1 MVRAVRFADNT
12 RSRSH
17 PGAFVRKSASAR
29 RKAGTEAAKKGMN
42 EPMIDI
48 AVLGLG
54 PVGNGVYEVITGN
67 GLHIARSLGGEA
79 LRIRRVLDLRSFDTH
94 PLRDAVTNDFSLIVG
109 DPDIRV
115 VVETMGG
122 LHPAYDFSKAAL
134 EAGKSVV
141 TSNKAVVE
149 EYGRELTETA
159 QQNGVFYL
167 YEAAVGGGIPLISTL
182 HGSFGANGIR
192 RIAGILNGTTNYI
205 LTRLL
210 DDGMAFD
217 DALRLA
223 QEKGYAEKDPTA
235 DVDGL
240 DTARKICIL
249 ASIASGKSIRL
260 RDCRAIEGIRGILPA
275 HVEAALLHGFSIK
288 LLGVYENGTVCT
300 APYLVPLDSLL
311 SATNDVFNA
320 VSITGTAVGEVV
332 LYGRGAGARPTA
344 SAIVSDVIEAI
355 NGTCPPVFRA
365 EADEPGSG
373 SIPARRFIYVDGCP
387 DALPRNA
394 VRTTGGGYGFIV
406 GADADTDAFR
416 TTPGYCEY
424 RVLDP
429 LDCES

>member
-1 MVRAVRFADNT
+1 
-12 RSRSH
+12 
-17 PGAFVRKSASAR
+17 
-29 RKAGTEAAKKGMN
+29 
-42 EPMIDI
+42 
-48 AVLGLG
+48 
-54 PVGNGVYEVITGN
+54 
-67 GLHIARSLGGEA
+67 
-79 LRIRRVLDLRSFDTH
+79 
-94 PLRDAVTNDFSLIVG
+94 
-109 DPDIRV
+109 
-115 VVETMGG
+115 
-122 LHPAYDFSKAAL
+122 
-134 EAGKSVV
+134 
-141 TSNKAVVE
+141 
-149 EYGRELTETA
+149 
-159 QQNGVFYL
+159 
-167 YEAAVGGGIPLISTL
+167 
-182 HGSFGANGIR
+182 
-192 RIAGILNGTTNYI
+192 
-205 LTRLL
+205 
-210 DDGMAFD
+210 MAFD

-365 EADEPGSG
+365 EGVGEHTGAPLHLRG
-373 SIPARRFIYVDGCP
+373 R
-387 DALPRNA
+387 LPRRA
-394 VRTTGGGYGFIV
+394 APKCRPHDRRRVRLHRRRGRRHGCLPHDAGLLRIPRARPV
-406 GADADTDAFR
+406 GLRIIIKFLQDVPPFSRRDILGESGRIRIRR
-416 TTPGYCEY
+416 TFFKIL
-424 RVLDP
+424 R
-429 LDCES
+429 

>member
-1 MVRAVRFADNT
+1 MLIRGSEKRRT
-12 RSRSH
+12 RLAFPCFIAKIQWLTNGTRRPLCGQYTARSH

-54 PVGNGVYEVITGN
+54 TVGNGVYEVITGN

-223 QEKGYAEKDPTA
+223 QEKGYAEK
-235 DVDGL
+235 
-240 DTARKICIL
+240 
-249 ASIASGKSIRL
+249 
-260 RDCRAIEGIRGILPA
+260 
-275 HVEAALLHGFSIK
+275 
-288 LLGVYENGTVCT
+288 
-300 APYLVPLDSLL
+300 
-311 SATNDVFNA
+311 
-320 VSITGTAVGEVV
+320 
-332 LYGRGAGARPTA
+332 
-344 SAIVSDVIEAI
+344 
-355 NGTCPPVFRA
+355 
-365 EADEPGSG
+365 
-373 SIPARRFIYVDGCP
+373 
-387 DALPRNA
+387 
-394 VRTTGGGYGFIV
+394 
-406 GADADTDAFR
+406 
-416 TTPGYCEY
+416 
-424 RVLDP
+424 
-429 LDCES
+429 

>member
-1 MVRAVRFADNT
+1 M
-12 RSRSH
+12 RSGSHRKKATPRS
-17 PGAFVRKSASAR
+17 
-29 RKAGTEAAKKGMN
+29 
-42 EPMIDI
+42 
-48 AVLGLG
+48 
-54 PVGNGVYEVITGN
+54 
-67 GLHIARSLGGEA
+67 
-79 LRIRRVLDLRSFDTH
+79 
-94 PLRDAVTNDFSLIVG
+94 
-109 DPDIRV
+109 
-115 VVETMGG
+115 
-122 LHPAYDFSKAAL
+122 
-134 EAGKSVV
+134 
-141 TSNKAVVE
+141 
-149 EYGRELTETA
+149 
-159 QQNGVFYL
+159 
-167 YEAAVGGGIPLISTL
+167 
-182 HGSFGANGIR
+182 
-192 RIAGILNGTTNYI
+192 
-205 LTRLL
+205 
-210 DDGMAFD
+210 
-217 DALRLA
+217 
-223 QEKGYAEKDPTA
+223 DPTA

-275 HVEAALLHGFSIK
+275 HVEAGLLHGFSIK

-332 LYGRGAGARPTA
+332 LYGRGAGALAEQLRPLSPTSLRPSTA
-344 SAIVSDVIEAI
+344 PVPLCSARKRTSRGRGAYR
-355 NGTCPPVFRA
+355 RA
-365 EADEPGSG
+365 AS
-373 SIPARRFIYVDGCP
+373 STWTARP

>member
-1 MVRAVRFADNT
+1 M
-12 RSRSH
+12 
-17 PGAFVRKSASAR
+17 
-29 RKAGTEAAKKGMN
+29 
-42 EPMIDI
+42 
-48 AVLGLG
+48 
-54 PVGNGVYEVITGN
+54 
-67 GLHIARSLGGEA
+67 
-79 LRIRRVLDLRSFDTH
+79 
-94 PLRDAVTNDFSLIVG
+94 
-109 DPDIRV
+109 
-115 VVETMGG
+115 
-122 LHPAYDFSKAAL
+122 
-134 EAGKSVV
+134 

-223 QEKGYAEKDPTA
+223 QEKGYAEKAPTA

-288 LLGVYENGTVCT
+288 LLGVYENGTVH
-300 APYLVPLDSLL
+300 S
-311 SATNDVFNA
+311 A
-320 VSITGTAVGEVV
+320 VSGSAGQPAERDERRVQRRLHHRHVRSARWCSTAAAQAR
-332 LYGRGAGARPTA
+332 GRQLFGH
-344 SAIVSDVIEAI
+344 
-355 NGTCPPVFRA
+355 CL
-365 EADEPGSG
+365 
-373 SIPARRFIYVDGCP
+373 RRH
-387 DALPRNA
+387 
-394 VRTTGGGYGFIV
+394 
-406 GADADTDAFR
+406 
-416 TTPGYCEY
+416 
-424 RVLDP
+424 
-429 LDCES
+429 